1 MLPPFQDWYGLK
13 PVKIKIKEDMEN
25 KFTTTHKHNF
35 FLEFAHHIRVNNC
48 MLFFNDLI
56 LQLYVLQ
63 FLFTEK
69 YIQKHTG

>member
-1 MLPPFQDWYGLK
+1 
-13 PVKIKIKEDMEN
+13 MEN